1 MSITSFDKLKMK
13 NKKNSSVPPRDDHSL
28 WMLPQPLD
36 FREDH
41 GWLYKPSPENEGAL
55 FESGQTKEPT
65 TKDSG
70 KTSSVTSSASSRFSA
85 LKRKRNRARTIKS
98 TNLEQIYRPPDETFL
113 RFLGE
118 WKNKRPSILHLHPVS
133 DVELMAYGHWLGER
147 DLVIDVEPVD
157 DRLYDF
163 VWVRPATGST
173 YDRWKD
179 DVERAV
185 RACKAGGALW
195 VGKGSGMDDNA
206 LLGPIQALLEGEK
219 GVSMEVVS
227 SSDLGWG
234 FM

>member
-118 WKNKRPSILHLHPVS
+118 WKNKRPKILHFHPAS
-133 DVELMAYGHWLGER
+133 QTELMAYGHWLGER
-147 DLVIDVEPVD
+147 DLQIDTEPLGD
-157 DRLYDF
+157 EAYDF
-163 VWVRPATGST
+163 IFARPANAST
-173 YDRWKD
+173 YEAWHLAA
-179 DVERAV
+179 ERAV
-185 RACKAGGALW
+185 AACRAGCALW
-195 VGKGSGMDDNA
+195 IGKGSGLDDGA
-206 LLGPIQALLEGEK
+206 LLGPVQALLEGK
-219 GVSMEVVS
+219 DVASMELVCR
-227 SSDLGWG
+227 SDLGWG
-234 FM
+234 FR

>member
-1 MSITSFDKLKMK
+1 M
-13 NKKNSSVPPRDDHSL
+13 NKQRKKSVHVPRDEQSL
-28 WMLPQPLD
+28 WLLPQPFD
-36 FREDH
+36 FETDH
-41 GWLYKPSPENEGAL
+41 GWLYSKVRDRSFIEPER
-55 FESGQTKEPT
+55 P
-65 TKDSG
+65 
-70 KTSSVTSSASSRFSA
+70 SSRDKTVLRDFR
-85 LKRKRNRARTIKS
+85 RKQLAWRKEVNSVRM
-98 TNLEQIYRPPDETFL
+98 LELYIPPDEVFL
-113 RFLGE
+113 KFLGR
-118 WKNKRPSILHLHPVS
+118 WRNKRPSILHLHPVS

-173 YDRWKD
+173 YDRWSD

-195 VGKGSGMDDNA
+195 VGKGSGMGDNA
-206 LLGPIQALLEGEK
+206 LLGPIQALLEGED

-227 SSDLGWG
+227 SSPLGWG